1 MPIAQTYAALLGDAR
16 RYIERGF
23 TSASDPEVF
32 TQLPRLVTLAERRC
46 ARELKILGFQNV
58 VIAAFTIS
66 TLVYEKPDRWRET
79 ISMNYGTGTGYAT
92 RNPIFPRSYEY
103 LRNYWPTDTTTGT
116 PEFYADYDAKHFI
129 VAPTPAAAYPF
140 EMIYW
145 QNLPFLDDTT
155 QTNWLTENAPELLLY
170 ATLMEAVPFLKNSDQ
185 IPIWTG
191 MYDRA
196 ASAINGEDLQ
206 KILDRSAGTRSKA

>member
-1 MPIAQTYAALLGDAR
+1 MPVAQTYTALLADAR

-46 ARELKILGFQNV
+46 GRELKILGFQV
-58 VIAAFTIS
+58 PVTSAFAIGTA
-66 TLVYEKPDRWRET
+66 VYEKPDRWRET
-79 ISMNYGTGTGYAT
+79 ISMNYGTGTSNNT

-103 LRNYWPTDTTTGT
+103 LRNYWPDDSVTGT
-116 PEFYADYDAKHFI
+116 PEFYADYDYQHFI

-140 EMIYW
+140 EMLYW
-145 QNLPFLDDTT
+145 QQPDMLDDTNE
-155 QTNWLTENAPELLLY
+155 TNWLTQFAPELLLY
-170 ATLMEAVPFLKNSDQ
+170 ATLLEAVPFLKNSDQ
-185 IPIWTG
+185 IPVWTQ

-206 KILDRSAGTRSKA
+206 KILDRAAGTRTKA